1 MKILNQKYTSS
12 ENRVIY
18 YFECLN
24 ISAVFIL
31 DDLVTLY
38 LSHFIVFFSMLQLS
52 GRVGGR
58 QSHGNSPAF
67 KFLMD

>member
-38 LSHFIVFFSMLQLS
+38 LSHFIVFFLMLQ
-52 GRVGGR
+52 
-58 QSHGNSPAF
+58 
-67 KFLMD
+67 K